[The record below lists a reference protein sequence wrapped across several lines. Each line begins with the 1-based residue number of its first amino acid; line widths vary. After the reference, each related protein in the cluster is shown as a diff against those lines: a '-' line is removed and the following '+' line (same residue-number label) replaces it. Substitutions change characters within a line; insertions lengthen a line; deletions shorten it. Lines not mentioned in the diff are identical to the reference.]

1 MMDLFKKKKKKTLHV
16 AAEPNP
22 GLWRGWCFSLHC
34 RLGHTELFTEHPLRA
49 RDIGYLVPALHTF
62 PTKWAF
68 CLFAGMEMGVLRTS
82 LIFPWLRM
90 EGASLV
96 AQR

>member
-49 RDIGYLVPALHTF
+49 RQVLNAEDTEVSETGYNWKAARHLPIKVCARCHISRR
-62 PTKWAF
+62 W
-68 CLFAGMEMGVLRTS
+68 GWNSQWE
-82 LIFPWLRM
+82 I
-90 EGASLV
+90 
-96 AQR
+96 